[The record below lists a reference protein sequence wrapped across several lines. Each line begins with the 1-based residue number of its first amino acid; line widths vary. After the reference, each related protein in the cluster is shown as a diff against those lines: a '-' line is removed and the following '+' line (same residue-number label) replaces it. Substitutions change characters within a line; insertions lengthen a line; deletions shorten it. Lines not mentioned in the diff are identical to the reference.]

1 MSQSNLKIDMRLCI
15 QMTMMRR
22 WQTNPTGT
30 LAHEKKQLTIHQSKF
45 DQQLVKR
52 KALLITSALLM

>member
-30 LAHEKKQLTIHQSKF
+30 LAHEKKELTIHQSKF
-45 DQQLVKR
+45 DQ
-52 KALLITSALLM
+52 